1 MFLQTCL
8 GFAESMN
15 MRSIAFPA
23 VGTGFHKF
31 PPDVVAKEM
40 FNEIGTFSRS
50 SLTNIEFVI
59 CHRNN
64 HVIEVSFCYT
74 IIISYTRKKNFIIS
88 TYNCI
93 LLLPY
98 SISMDS
104 FLCKYLYKLEIPK
117 IEIIVCNRTL
127 FVLNSYENL

>member
-74 IIISYTRKKNFIIS
+74 IIISYTRKKTLSLVHTTAFF
-88 TYNCI
+88 
-93 LLLPY
+93 
-98 SISMDS
+98 S
-104 FLCKYLYKLEIPK
+104 FLIQYLWILSCVNICTSWKFQK
-117 IEIIVCNRTL
+117 
-127 FVLNSYENL
+127 